1 MHSSELPTTEWWD
14 PEYDL
19 YDVPGSPYGETVG
32 ELAPGMFDAWWTA
45 YSHCWDIRW
54 YRHGSAEYRPDF
66 KGRELTRGVFHPPS
80 WSGHRDAC
88 PTQWGGPC
96 DCDLPPRTT
105 PCTCRYRV
113 VAVPLT
119 GVVVMPDPITLEL
132 GTVPHVPGV
141 SHLLDLH
148 GVATASVFV
157 INPRCHH
164 HGDRARTYR
173 RPCTCP
179 GLTHNPDCR
188 RHNYNPAEDEPRHH
202 HDDIHNPNDLDEDER
217 HD

>member
-105 PCTCRYRV
+105 PCTCHYRPG
-113 VAVPLT
+113 AVSQW
-119 GVVVMPDPITLEL
+119 
-132 GTVPHVPGV
+132 PGQYG
-141 SHLLDLH
+141 S
-148 GVATASVFV
+148 AFR

-202 HDDIHNPNDLDEDER
+202 HNDIHNPNDLDEDER